1 MDRCKNQKCQEDLG
15 DVDERFKGSL
25 YVEITP
31 KTKVWGLNVYGA
43 DEDDSDIWYDLYTG
57 PLLMEFDY
65 TVIKDKRLAIR
76 MTQKQLAEAIGA
88 SDRTLQKWERGET
101 TPDGHYLLRLMNAL
115 DIKELSEIT
124 KIQDVDEV

>member
-1 MDRCKNQKCQEDLG
+1 M
-15 DVDERFKGSL
+15 
-25 YVEITP
+25 
-31 KTKVWGLNVYGA
+31 WYGE
-43 DEDDSDIWYDLYTG
+43 DEDGSDIWYDLYTG

-65 TVIKDKRLAIR
+65 KVIKDRRVAVG

-124 KIQDVDEV
+124 KIQDVDDL